1 MLTNTPC
8 VHLIKN
14 SYFAGI
20 HSFATQLNEYK
31 QLQDTVAMNN
41 LNPSL
46 SATCRDVMHCVST
59 IVLTGRVLYPKT
71 RLCHFRI
78 SSMQLSLL
86 R

>member
-14 SYFAGI
+14 AYFAGI

-31 QLQDTVAMNN
+31 QLQDMAAMNN

-46 SATCRDVMHCVST
+46 SA
-59 IVLTGRVLYPKT
+59 KT
-71 RLCHFRI
+71 L
-78 SSMQLSLL
+78 
-86 R
+86 